1 VAIQIKQNAA
11 KAAPERR
18 RPADQAPK
26 PKSGAGRKPSGKI
39 VVSIRLDPDVVE
51 RARATGPGWQ
61 ARINDILKAAFPA

>member
-1 VAIQIKQNAA
+1 MAIQIKQNAV

-18 RPADQAPK
+18 KPVDQPT
-26 PKSGAGRKPSGKI
+26 KSKSKAGRKPSGKI

-61 ARINDILKAAFPA
+61 ARINDVLKAAFPA